1 MGIRISRSVCL
12 QVPLRG
18 EGVMAPPPALSGGMA
33 YQLTYLDDDTLI
45 GRAAGSGGSFIFE
58 RTV

>member
-1 MGIRISRSVCL
+1 MSIRIPLCV

-33 YQLTYLDDDTLI
+33 YQLTYLDDNTLI

-58 RTV
+58 RMV

>member
-1 MGIRISRSVCL
+1 
-12 QVPLRG
+12 
-18 EGVMAPPPALSGGMA
+18 MAPPPALSGGMA